1 MDDNNDNHD
10 SLMDDII
17 SSGTNTIPFTDEEC
31 IQEDMFL
38 NIPPTG
44 EDVAAVKDLA
54 ENDEDHAENNDDIVY
69 DTMQCSKE
77 VCVCVMH

>member
-1 MDDNNDNHD
+1 
-10 SLMDDII
+10 
-17 SSGTNTIPFTDEEC
+17 
-31 IQEDMFL
+31 MFL

-54 ENDEDHAENNDDIVY
+54 ENDEDHAENKDDIVY